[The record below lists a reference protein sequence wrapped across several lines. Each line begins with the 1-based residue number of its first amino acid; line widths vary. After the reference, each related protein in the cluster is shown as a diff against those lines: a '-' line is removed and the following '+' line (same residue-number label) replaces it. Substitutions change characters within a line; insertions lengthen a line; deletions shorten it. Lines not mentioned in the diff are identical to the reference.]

1 MSWAHGRQLE
11 GVTTGGKEIGFSYDK
26 DGLRLG
32 KSVGSTGYAYLWAG
46 GRLAEQKW
54 GDNRI
59 IFSYDESGAPQSFYY
74 RNASNSGEN
83 YGWGTKYYYVLNAQ
97 GDVVQLRDQNNA
109 VVANYQYDAWGK
121 LLYVYDNAGTEI
133 TDADHIA
140 LINPL
145 RYRGYY
151 YDSETGFYYIQSR
164 YYDPVIRRFIN
175 ADGYVSTGQ
184 GVLGNNMFAY
194 CGNNPVNR
202 ADPTGM
208 FWKEIGDFFSKAWN
222 RIKTWAKNT
231 FGAGSSTT
239 ATIAEIETP
248 VIPDPSPITVKTG
261 TKTTQTIS
269 KHGDSSKPISVYAN
283 KDAQHP
289 IKSSSAG
296 ININIVNFTLDLSV
310 GFDDIGIS
318 GSLTNGNTTNNFG
331 VKLNLSELKI
341 GFEGST
347 AIQWD
352 NTTETAYTNASIS
365 GWAIAAAYILATTG
379 QYVQSPSY
387 AY

>member
-151 YDSETGFYYIQSR
+151 YDSETGFYYLQSR

-184 GVLGNNMFAY
+184 GLLGYNMFTY
-194 CGNNPVNR
+194 CGNNPVNY
-202 ADPTGM
+202 ADSSGT
-208 FWKEIGDFFSKAWN
+208 FSIGFFMAAFALAIGFVTAVFLVVDALSRPAVRQGISDTMNSAGKAVHDAIE
-222 RIKTWAKNT
+222 RIKPKPKIKDDTREKDIAKSQ
-231 FGAGSSTT
+231 FGNEKKREVFPMNPYDFKPNGLIRTEYSGKNGKIIKWQIPETKVAIFEWNEDQKYGPHYH
-239 ATIAEIETP
+239 AMLIEW
-248 VIPDPSPITVKTG
+248 D
-261 TKTTQTIS
+261 S
-269 KHGDSSKPISVYAN
+269 KHVDGKHYA
-283 KDAQHP
+283 P
-289 IKSSSAG
+289 
-296 ININIVNFTLDLSV
+296 
-310 GFDDIGIS
+310 
-318 GSLTNGNTTNNFG
+318 GSPVPEPWNTMYFG
-331 VKLNLSELKI
+331 
-341 GFEGST
+341 G
-347 AIQWD
+347 
-352 NTTETAYTNASIS
+352 
-365 GWAIAAAYILATTG
+365 
-379 QYVQSPSY
+379 
-387 AY
+387 